1 MCCAC
6 WLHPPKLDLPPPTTT
21 PTRRFSPSLSVSA
34 SPFTPSLTTCKN
46 ATTVILHVFGPMEH
60 RNDEQLAQLKKLV
73 AEARADTARFCRYI
87 KVARLAVRTT
97 SDSSAFARLLALSS
111 PGTPAGVPI
120 LSDHLQ

>member
-1 MCCAC
+1 
-6 WLHPPKLDLPPPTTT
+6 
-21 PTRRFSPSLSVSA
+21 
-34 SPFTPSLTTCKN
+34 
-46 ATTVILHVFGPMEH
+46 MEH

-111 PGTPAGVPI
+111 PGTPRRR
-120 LSDHLQ
+120 SDPLGSSSTPSVGFG